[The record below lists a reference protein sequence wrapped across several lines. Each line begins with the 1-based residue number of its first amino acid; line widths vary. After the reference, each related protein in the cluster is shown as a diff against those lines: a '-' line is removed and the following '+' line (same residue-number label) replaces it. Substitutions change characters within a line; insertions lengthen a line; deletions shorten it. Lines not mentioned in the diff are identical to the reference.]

1 MVIYLLPSC
10 KKGDPIIKPVI
21 TDTLVT
27 LSGSD
32 YRPAY
37 HFTPPSEWMNDPNG
51 LVFYKGE
58 FHLFYQYNP
67 GDIIWGP
74 MNWGHAVSTDLF
86 NWQDLPIALIPD
98 NLGTIFSGSAVVDS
112 SNTSGLKAGN
122 ESPLISIFTENGN
135 QQVQSIAYSNDRGRS
150 WTKFANNPVL
160 PNTGYPN
167 FRDPKVIWFPNE
179 NKWIMAVTIG
189 TSINFYSS
197 IDLKRWTYESNF
209 SLGSSLQGGVC
220 ECPDLFQLPVSGTN
234 LKKWVLMISLSTGAP
249 NGGTGIEYFI
259 GDFDGKTFTASTT
272 TPSWLDYGTDNY
284 AGATYN
290 DIPAS
295 DGRRIFIGWMNNWNY
310 AGVIPASNWRS
321 TMTVPRAI
329 TLVQN
334 GPNYGLSFNPV
345 TELENYKTQSTSISQ
360 SQNSISLTNNSI
372 IKSGSYELSLTA
384 DFSQSDSLQF
394 IVGNSKE
401 NLVVVFDKKHG
412 KVSIDRSNSGNISF
426 YNSFRN
432 LIVCPIFTVGTDQ
445 KVDIQMLFDK
455 TSVEVFWN
463 NGLGI
468 MTAQYFPYYQY
479 NYIQIKGSGTASL
492 ISNFKISDLSN
503 SLKR

>member
-1 MVIYLLPSC
+1 
-10 KKGDPIIKPVI
+10 
-21 TDTLVT
+21 
-27 LSGSD
+27 
-32 YRPAY
+32 
-37 HFTPPSEWMNDPNG
+37 
-51 LVFYKGE
+51 
-58 FHLFYQYNP
+58 
-67 GDIIWGP
+67 
-74 MNWGHAVSTDLF
+74 
-86 NWQDLPIALIPD
+86 
-98 NLGTIFSGSAVVDS
+98 
-112 SNTSGLKAGN
+112 
-122 ESPLISIFTENGN
+122 
-135 QQVQSIAYSNDRGRS
+135 
-150 WTKFANNPVL
+150 
-160 PNTGYPN
+160 
-167 FRDPKVIWFPNE
+167 
-179 NKWIMAVTIG
+179 
-189 TSINFYSS
+189 
-197 IDLKRWTYESNF
+197 
-209 SLGSSLQGGVC
+209 
-220 ECPDLFQLPVSGTN
+220 
-234 LKKWVLMISLSTGAP
+234 
-249 NGGTGIEYFI
+249 
-259 GDFDGKTFTASTT
+259 
-272 TPSWLDYGTDNY
+272 
-284 AGATYN
+284 
-290 DIPAS
+290 
-295 DGRRIFIGWMNNWNY
+295 
-310 AGVIPASNWRS
+310 
-321 TMTVPRAI
+321 MTVPRAI

-360 SQNSISLTNNSI
+360 SQISISLTNNSI

-479 NYIQIKGSGTASL
+479 NYLQIKGSGTASL
-492 ISNFKISDLSN
+492 ISNFKISGLSN